1 MLVPELVLLL
11 WIKTESDE
19 QFCLLPQ
26 QLCQFMHPLQKNDL
40 AESKTK
46 HFTGCFSA
54 TLPKTFSITR
64 EGKGEVKESINKQ
77 SSISNPAYVSMT
89 AKICASSLTLCSVD
103 CSPSDAP
110 SCGQGK
116 KLFFWWL
123 RDHSRTC
130 GRFPV
135 IGLQLQPY
143 RLKKWWVLFLW
154 IPDLQ

>member
-26 QLCQFMHPLQKNDL
+26 QLCQFMHPLQKNGR
-40 AESKTK
+40 EQNKTK

-89 AKICASSLTLCSVD
+89 AKISASSLTLCAVLI
-103 CSPSDAP
+103 AALLMHLAVVKGR
-110 SCGQGK
+110 SCFSGGWEITVEHVEGFQ
-116 KLFFWWL
+116 W
-123 RDHSRTC
+123 
-130 GRFPV
+130 
-135 IGLQLQPY
+135 
-143 RLKKWWVLFLW
+143 
-154 IPDLQ
+154 